1 MPRRTSFLSILLV
14 LAMTA
19 AALTPWAAAASGG
32 LALVTSS
39 QEATSQTVG
48 FTGVPEDCQSLQV
61 TLTLSQSGP
70 SYDFALDGTLAALPG
85 VHAAFQQEGD
95 RVTVYVT
102 LRTGAL
108 TDTGS
113 LALGTLSTTGTSFTV
128 TGFSDSKLLG
138 SDSGELDV
146 GISSGSDGSGGQT
159 SGSADDDDD
168 LWSIQVDRPTGGTLT
183 ASRSQAASGRTITLT
198 AVPDEGYVLQEV
210 TAVTSA
216 GKSLSLT
223 RQKDGTYAFTM
234 PAARVTVSAAFTP
247 KSQTEG
253 EGEEPLPFT
262 DVASDAWY
270 AQAVAYVYRQG
281 LMSGT
286 AQDRFSPDLTTNR
299 AMLVT
304 ILYRLAGSP
313 AVDGGSAFTDVSGG
327 DWFASGVAWASAN
340 GIVTGYGDGRFGPN
354 DPITREQMAAIL
366 YRYAG
371 FAGQSTAGQADLSGY
386 TDAGQVS
393 PYAAE
398 AMGWAADRGLITGV
412 SADTLAPG
420 GSATRAQVATIL
432 MRFCQ
437 MDET

>member
-1 MPRRTSFLSILLV
+1 MPRRTSFLSILLA

-32 LALVTSS
+32 LALVTSG
-39 QEATSQTVG
+39 QEATSQAVG
-48 FTGVPEDCQSLQV
+48 FTGVPEDCQSLQA
-61 TLTLSQSGP
+61 TFTLSQSGP
-70 SYDFALDGTLAALPG
+70 SYDFVLDGSLAALPG

-102 LRTGAL
+102 LRTGTL
-108 TDTGS
+108 TDNGS
-113 LALGTLSTTGTSFTV
+113 LTLGTLSTTGTAFTV

-138 SDSGELDV
+138 SDSGELDA
-146 GISSGSDGSGGQT
+146 GTSDSGSSGGQT
-159 SGSADDDDD
+159 SGSSGSDRED
-168 LWSIQVDRPTGGTLT
+168 LWSIQVTHPTGGTLT
-183 ASRSQAASGRTITLT
+183 ASRSQAASGRTVTLT
-198 AVPDEGYVLQEV
+198 AAPDEGYVLQQV

-223 RQKDGTYAFTM
+223 RQKDGTYTFTM
-234 PAARVTVSAAFTP
+234 PAAKVTVSAVFTP
-247 KSQTEG
+247 KSQAEG
-253 EGEEPLPFT
+253 EGEAPLPFA

-286 AQDRFSPDLTTNR
+286 AQNQFSPDLTTNR

-313 AVDGGSAFTDVSGG
+313 AVNGGSAFTDVASG

-354 DPITREQMAAIL
+354 DPITREQMATIL

-386 TDAGQVS
+386 ADAGRIS
-393 PYAAE
+393 PYAA
-398 AMGWAADRGLITGV
+398 ASMGWAVDRGLITGV
-412 SADTLAPG
+412 SAGTLAPG

-432 MRFCQ
+432 MRLCEMAQ
-437 MDET
+437 N

>member
-102 LRTGAL
+102 LRTGTL
-108 TDTGS
+108 TDNGS
-113 LALGTLSTTGTSFTV
+113 LTLGTLSTTGTSFTV

-299 AMLVT
+299 VMLVT

-386 TDAGQVS
+386 TDAGRVS

-398 AMGWAADRGLITGV
+398 PMGWAVDRGLITGV
-412 SADTLAPG
+412 SAGTLAPG